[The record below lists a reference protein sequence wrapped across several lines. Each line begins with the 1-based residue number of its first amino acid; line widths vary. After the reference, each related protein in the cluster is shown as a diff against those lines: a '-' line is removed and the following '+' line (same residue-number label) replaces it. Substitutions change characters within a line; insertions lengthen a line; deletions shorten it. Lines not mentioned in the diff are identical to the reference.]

1 MKQPVV
7 KIENE
12 ETLIRD
18 TKTNAVLN
26 MDMTALQQY
35 RAKRNRDR
43 QMMDDVENLKK
54 DMSEIKELL
63 QQLVSRD

>member
-1 MKQPVV
+1 MKL

-18 TKTNAVLN
+18 TKSNAVLN
-26 MDMTALQQY
+26 NDMSALQQY
-35 RAKRNRDR
+35 RARRNKDLQLRN
-43 QMMDDVENLKK
+43 DVEDLKQ

-63 QQLVSRD
+63 KQLVSRD

>member
-26 MDMTALQQY
+26 TDMTALQQY

>member
-1 MKQPVV
+1 MKL

-26 MDMTALQQY
+26 TDMTALQQY
-35 RAKRNRDR
+35 RAKRDRDR
-43 QMMDDVENLKK
+43 QMLDDVENLKQ

-63 QQLVSRD
+63 KQLVSRD

>member
-1 MKQPVV
+1 MKL

-26 MDMTALQQY
+26 NDMSALQQY
-35 RAKRNRDR
+35 RARRNKDLQLRN
-43 QMMDDVENLKK
+43 DVEDLKQ

-63 QQLVSRD
+63 KQLVSRD

>member
-18 TKTNAVLN
+18 TKSNAVLN
-26 MDMTALQQY
+26 SDMSALQQY
-35 RAKRNRDR
+35 RARRNKDLQLRN
-43 QMMDDVENLKK
+43 DVEDLKQ

-63 QQLVSRD
+63 QQLVNRD

>member
-1 MKQPVV
+1 MKL

-18 TKTNAVLN
+18 TKSNAVLN
-26 MDMTALQQY
+26 SDMSALQQY
-35 RAKRNRDR
+35 RARRNKDLQLRN
-43 QMMDDVENLKK
+43 DVEDLKQ

-63 QQLVSRD
+63 QQLVNRD